1 MAESDD
7 NGIRVETK
15 YHAPDGSCTYTIH
28 IPYHV
33 LNGDKS
39 WYDDAFSKIAEQ
51 LKPFNLAP
59 ADTHWNSYQN
69 APTASWIIGGR
80 AKPINETVIAHN
92 PVVTSQMVQAGYD
105 EYASHSIEHDEISI
119 KRVLHQV
126 FIAMTKARENK

>member
-1 MAESDD
+1 M
-7 NGIRVETK
+7 ETK
-15 YHAPDGSCTYTIH
+15 YHAPDGSCMYTVY
-28 IPYHV
+28 IPY
-33 LNGDKS
+33 S
-39 WYDDAFSKIAEQ
+39 AAEQ
-51 LKPFNLAP
+51 GWVENAFEKISELLKPFNLKP